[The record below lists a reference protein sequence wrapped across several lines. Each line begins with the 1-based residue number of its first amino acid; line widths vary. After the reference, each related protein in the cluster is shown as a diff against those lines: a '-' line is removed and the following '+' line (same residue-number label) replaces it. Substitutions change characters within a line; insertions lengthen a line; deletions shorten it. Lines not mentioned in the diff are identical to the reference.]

1 MESKMDIIEHGEVKA
16 TYLQGWSAGYNE
28 GLKTAYK
35 YIYAYGNYI
44 DADILDNLKSTF
56 EILGGDIDEKK

>member
-1 MESKMDIIEHGEVKA
+1 MDNIKSGEVKA
-16 TYLQGWSAGYNE
+16 TYLRGWSEGYNE

-35 YIYAYGNYI
+35 YIHLYGNYI
-44 DADILDNLKSTF
+44 DADILDNLKSVF